1 MKYFTTAVL
10 ALAFVGMGQAA
21 DQPQPIPSSV
31 ISDPAPDPDHPPHSA
46 QVLVPSHGS
55 GMNALF
61 YLAGGAGPHPTL
73 VLLHGLPGNEQNLDL
88 AQAVRRA
95 GWNVLTL
102 HYRGSWGSPG
112 VFSISN
118 VLEDTDAAVAFV
130 RRPDIAMT
138 FAIDTQRV
146 VLGGH
151 SMGGFAAAAHA
162 RADSGLIGVLL
173 LDAWN
178 AGADGD
184 TLSKVS
190 AKQRVALAAKDFDD
204 FGNALHGATPTS
216 IAEETVVHRGEWNFL
231 SWAADLTHRPLL
243 VIGASQEN
251 GEGNRR
257 LADAVTR
264 AGGKVTSV
272 TFPSDHSFQ
281 DHRIALEAKV
291 VTWLQSLPAK

>member
-1 MKYFTTAVL
+1 MKYLIAGVL
-10 ALAFVGMGQAA
+10 ALAFVGMGQAG

-46 QVLVPSHGS
+46 QLLIPSQES

-118 VLEDTDAAVAFV
+118 VLEDTDAAVAFI
-130 RRPDIAMT
+130 RRPETAKKYD
-138 FAIDTQRV
+138 IDTRRI
-146 VLGGH
+146 VLAGH

-162 RADSGLIGVLL
+162 RADSGLIGVVLI
-173 LDAWN
+173 DAWN
-178 AGADGD
+178 VGADGD

-190 AKQRVALAAKDFDD
+190 GTQRAALAAKDFND
-204 FGNALHGATPTS
+204 FGNSLHGATPTS
-216 IAEETVVHRGEWNFL
+216 VADETVAHRGEWNFL

-243 VIGASQEN
+243 VIGASQEY
-251 GEGNRR
+251 GEENRQ

-264 AGGKVTSV
+264 AGGKATSV

-281 DHRIALEAKV
+281 DHRIALAAKV
-291 VTWLQSLPAK
+291 VAWLQSLPAK